1 MRLFRRRR
9 LVIGGAYSTDF
20 RRGFLTTMLLWP
32 GVMAFGLAFAV
43 LAHAAGFSLLETQ
56 ALSLLVFAG
65 ASQVTTVSLAAGG
78 AAPLAIVLTALLLN
92 LRHMLYGLSL
102 VRRLRQTQPPRGIL
116 AYLLTDESFGLTT
129 KAFLD
134 GNGSDAFLFGSEISL
149 FSSFNAA
156 TLAGSLLGSLLP
168 NPQSIG
174 LDFIFPLTFLA
185 LLVPLLRSWRHVL
198 VALIA
203 AAAAFAISRVGASG
217 IAVVVAAVFAAG
229 LGALLEQDPRGSSGN
244 PESSER
250 EMRL

>member
-1 MRLFRRRR
+1 
-9 LVIGGAYSTDF
+9 VVDGAYVTDF

-43 LAHAAGFSLLETQ
+43 LAHAAGFSILETQ

-102 VRRLRQTQPPRGIL
+102 VRRLRRQTRPPRGVL
-116 AYLLTDESFGLTT
+116 AYFLTDESFGLTT

-134 GNGSDAFLFGSEISL
+134 GNGSDVFLFGSEISL

-217 IAVVVAAVFAAG
+217 IAVLVAAVFAAG
-229 LGALLEQDPRGSSGN
+229 LGALLDQDPTGSSGD

-250 EMRL
+250 EMTL

>member
-1 MRLFRRRR
+1 
-9 LVIGGAYSTDF
+9 
-20 RRGFLTTMLLWP
+20 MLLWP
-32 GVMAFGLAFAV
+32 GVMAFGLAFAI
-43 LAHAAGFSLLETQ
+43 LAHAAGFSILETQ

-92 LRHMLYGLSL
+92 LRHLLYSLSL
-102 VRRLRQTQPPRGIL
+102 ARRLHQRSRPPRGVL
-116 AYLLTDESFGLTT
+116 AYFLTDESFGLTT

-134 GNGSDAFLFGSEISL
+134 GHGSDAFLFGSEISL

-198 VALIA
+198 VALTA
-203 AAAAFAISRVGASG
+203 AACTFAISRDGECG
-217 IAVVVAAVFAAG
+217 IAVLVAAVTAAG
-229 LGALLEQDPRGSSGN
+229 LGALLERGSKDTGD
-244 PESSER
+244 PESGDPESGER
-250 EMRL
+250 EMTL